1 MIQKHHKMTKYVVFT
16 MLFILLATSCRRQV
30 SVKAEQTPAQIEF
43 LTETDQNYGVYHVR
57 DTIYFDFV
65 YKNVGEV
72 PFVINKIEAS
82 CGCTRARYSKR
93 PVNPGETDTIRVSYD
108 GNGFLE
114 GTFTKRCDI
123 YSNADTVYHI
133 RINGAFVDSS
143 SD

>member
-1 MIQKHHKMTKYVVFT
+1 MTKKICKY
-16 MLFILLATSCRRQV
+16 LFLLLILLATSCRRQV
-30 SVKAEQTPAQIEF
+30 SVKAEETPAHIEF
-43 LTETDQNYGVYHVR
+43 LSETDQNYGVYYVR

-108 GNGFLE
+108 GNGFS
-114 GTFTKRCDI
+114 GGSFTKRCDI
-123 YSNADTVYHI
+123 YSNADTIYHI
-133 RINGAFVDSS
+133 RINGNFIDNQSN
-143 SD
+143 